1 MVYAVIVLA
10 VVCAALAALYIKHIL
25 AIRDITKQMEDIEK
39 KNMRKCTLHAPIVD
53 KDMDRL
59 VARINDIYRDRD
71 YERAVYLKKDSDI
84 RKEIENISHDLRTPL
99 TSIIGYVGLLQ
110 DMDNMTE
117 EEKKYLNI
125 IRNRSKVL
133 QEFIEDFYELSR
145 IGSNNVA
152 MEPERIN
159 LQALISETAI
169 AYYQQFSEK
178 NIDVD
183 IRLEDEPVCII
194 ADKSMVNRIVNNIIQ
209 NALKYTQKTF
219 NIDMVPKGDRHLIT
233 FKNDALGITKENVEH
248 VFERF
253 YIADKTRG
261 SQSTGLG
268 LTIAKAL
275 SDKIGAKISA
285 HMDDDEFVIE
295 LEIG

>member
-39 KNMRKCTLHAPIVD
+39 KNIRKCTLHAPIVD

-117 EEKKYLNI
+117 EEKKYLGI
-125 IRNRSKVL
+125 IRNRAKVL

-275 SDKIGAKISA
+275 SDKIGAKLSA

>member
-117 EEKKYLNI
+117 EERKYLGI